1 MELFTHQALLR
12 RSSTSLTPHE
22 WSPVCSHTSLI
33 LLKSMS
39 GLDNSD
45 YDGEATVV
53 QVVINGAE
61 VVKVLKNE
69 AKICLAD

>member
-1 MELFTHQALLR
+1 
-12 RSSTSLTPHE
+12 
-22 WSPVCSHTSLI
+22 
-33 LLKSMS
+33 MS

-53 QVVINGAE
+53 QVVINGGE